1 MRKALAIDVGGTKIY
16 SAIINEKGEI
26 ISEIEKHHTPKTF
39 DEIKSLFE
47 AIIKRHEDEV
57 EIIAFATC
65 GTVNNTNDGI
75 LGSTG
80 NIVKKYPSMDF
91 KSLSNKPVFV
101 ENDANAAA
109 WAEHIIGSSKGM
121 PYSVML
127 TLGTG
132 VGGGIILDNKLYK
145 GKNGAAGE
153 MHFKMRTDK
162 HRKCTCGSFDCFE
175 AYASGTGLKKTA
187 EEISGNSDITTY
199 DVIWNLKCHPEPADL
214 RTDGANA
221 NPDSEQ
227 IEQTEQRVRA
237 LAYPFNTR
245 CSNARMCKEQSSVS
259 VEQIQDDSGYIN
271 ANDKT
276 KLTDYDSE
284 AGMTELCK
292 QIFNTW
298 QNDILEGIIG
308 LANIFDPDVI
318 VLSGSM
324 AEFVDIEYLEKE
336 ANKEIVT
343 TPFKVLKAS
352 AGNYSGMIGAALLA
366 LGVK

>member
-1 MRKALAIDVGGTKIY
+1 MKKALAIDVGGTKIY
-16 SAIINEKGEI
+16 SAIINENGEI
-26 ISEIEKHHTPKTF
+26 VSEIEKHHTPKTF

-47 AIIKRHEDEV
+47 DIIKRHEDEV
-57 EIIAFATC
+57 EITAFATC
-65 GTVNNTNDGI
+65 GAVNNTNVGI

-80 NIVKKYPSMDF
+80 NIAKEYPTMNF
-91 KSLSNKPVFV
+91 KSLSKKPVFV

-162 HRKCTCGSFDCFE
+162 HRQCTCGSFDCFE

-199 DVIWNLKCHPEPADL
+199 DVIGNKDCPMMKKILE
-214 RTDGANA
+214 
-221 NPDSEQ
+221 
-227 IEQTEQRVRA
+227 
-237 LAYPFNTR
+237 
-245 CSNARMCKEQSSVS
+245 
-259 VEQIQDDSGYIN
+259 
-271 ANDKT
+271 
-276 KLTDYDSE
+276 
-284 AGMTELCK
+284 
-292 QIFNTW
+292 TW

-308 LANIFDPDVI
+308 LANIFDPDVV

-324 AEFVDIEYLEKE
+324 AEFVDINYLENR

-343 TPFKVLKAS
+343 TPFKVVKAS

>member
-1 MRKALAIDVGGTKIY
+1 MKKALAIDVGGTKIY

-26 ISEIEKHHTPKTF
+26 ISEIEKHSTPKTF
-39 DEIKSLFE
+39 VEIKSLFE
-47 AIIKRHEDEV
+47 EIIQRHEDEV
-57 EIIAFATC
+57 DVIAFATC
-65 GTVNNTNDGI
+65 GAVNNTNDGI

-80 NIVKKYPSMDF
+80 NIAKEYPAMDF
-91 KSLSNKPVFV
+91 KALSKKPVFV

-121 PYSVML
+121 PYSIML

-162 HRKCTCGSFDCFE
+162 HRLCTCGSYDCFE
-175 AYASGTGLKKTA
+175 IYASGTGLKKTA
-187 EEISGNSDITTY
+187 EEISGNPDITTY
-199 DVIWNLKCHPEPADL
+199 DVIGNKD
-214 RTDGANA
+214 
-221 NPDSEQ
+221 
-227 IEQTEQRVRA
+227 
-237 LAYPFNTR
+237 
-245 CSNARMCKEQSSVS
+245 CSMMAKIKE
-259 VEQIQDDSGYIN
+259 
-271 ANDKT
+271 
-276 KLTDYDSE
+276 
-284 AGMTELCK
+284 
-292 QIFNTW
+292 TW
-298 QNDILEGIIG
+298 QKDILAGIIG

-324 AEFVDIEYLEKE
+324 AEFADIEYLETE

-343 TPFKVLKAS
+343 TPFKVVKAS
-352 AGNYSGMIGAALLA
+352 AGNYSGMIGTALLA

>member
-1 MRKALAIDVGGTKIY
+1 MKKALAIDVGGTKIY
-16 SAIINEKGEI
+16 NTIINEKGEI
-26 ISEIEKHHTPKTF
+26 LTEVEKHHTPKTF
-39 DEIKSLFE
+39 NEIKALFE
-47 AIIKRHEDEV
+47 EIISKYEKEV
-57 EIIAFATC
+57 DVIAFATC
-65 GTVNNTNDGI
+65 GAVNNSNNAI

-80 NIVKKYPSMDF
+80 NIAKEYPTMDF
-91 KSLSNKPVFV
+91 KSLSKKPVFV

-109 WAEHIIGSSKGM
+109 WAEHVIGSSKGM

-162 HRKCTCGSFDCFE
+162 HRKCTCGSYDCFE

-187 EEISGNSDITTY
+187 EEISGDPDITTY
-199 DVIWNLKCHPEPADL
+199 DVIENKDRPMMKKILEK
-214 RTDGANA
+214 
-221 NPDSEQ
+221 
-227 IEQTEQRVRA
+227 
-237 LAYPFNTR
+237 
-245 CSNARMCKEQSSVS
+245 
-259 VEQIQDDSGYIN
+259 
-271 ANDKT
+271 
-276 KLTDYDSE
+276 
-284 AGMTELCK
+284 
-292 QIFNTW
+292 W

-324 AEFVDIEYLEKE
+324 AEFVDIEYLEKQ

-343 TPFKVLKAS
+343 TPFKVVKAS

>member
-1 MRKALAIDVGGTKIY
+1 MLKKALAIDVGGTKIY
-16 SAIINEKGEI
+16 NAIVNEKGEI
-26 ISEIEKHHTPKTF
+26 ISEIEKRPTPKTF
-39 DEIKSLFE
+39 AEIKAAFE
-47 AIIKRHEDEV
+47 
-57 EIIAFATC
+57 EIINKYERQADVIAFSTC
-65 GTVNNTNDGI
+65 GAVNNSNSGI

-80 NIVKKYPSMDF
+80 NIAREYPSMDF
-91 KSLSNKPVFV
+91 KSLSKKPVFV

-109 WAEHIIGSSKGM
+109 WAEHIIGASKGM

-162 HRKCTCGSFDCFE
+162 HRKCTCGSYDCFE
-175 AYASGTGLKKTA
+175 AYASGTGLKRTA
-187 EEISGNSDITTY
+187 EEISGDDEITTY
-199 DVIWNLKCHPEPADL
+199 DVIENRDRPLMKKIL
-214 RTDGANA
+214 
-221 NPDSEQ
+221 
-227 IEQTEQRVRA
+227 
-237 LAYPFNTR
+237 
-245 CSNARMCKEQSSVS
+245 
-259 VEQIQDDSGYIN
+259 
-271 ANDKT
+271 DK
-276 KLTDYDSE
+276 
-284 AGMTELCK
+284 
-292 QIFNTW
+292 W

-324 AEFVDIEYLEKE
+324 AEFVNIDYIEAE
-336 ANKEIVT
+336 ANNQIVT
-343 TPFKVLKAS
+343 TPFKVVKAS